1 MAADEYYD
9 SVGQV
14 LAYVL
19 SSTDRIERQG
29 LRRNGLNFYI
39 KRDGFSLELYC
50 PPDRRYFSLIY
61 DHRIS
66 NMLKAM
72 YKNDSQVLNG
82 HMERYDIEDDMLR
95 NENLDDIVSY
105 HRIRD
110 ISDDEVNKLYQN
122 IRDYSIHSDC
132 RIRDIKMR
140 DPRKEDDDDKN
151 EEWDGL
157 QIIGLLYPY
166 EEEFNPRRYERAAQ
180 EVISVAEQVGDQIKR
195 LDVLEEVG
203 Y

>member
-19 SSTDRIERQG
+19 SSSDRIDQQG
-29 LRRNGLNFYI
+29 LRKDGLNFYI
-39 KRDGFSLELYC
+39 QRDGISLELYC
-50 PPDRRYFSLIY
+50 PTDRRYFSLIY

-66 NMLKAM
+66 DMLKAE
-72 YKNDSQVLNG
+72 YEKDSQILNG

-105 HRIRD
+105 LRIRD
-110 ISDDEVNKLYQN
+110 ISDEEVSKLYQN

-132 RIRDIKMR
+132 RIRDVKMI
-140 DPRKEDDDDKN
+140 DPRKDEDRN
-151 EEWDGL
+151 EKWDGL
-157 QIIGLLYPY
+157 QIMGLLYPY
-166 EEEFNPRRYERAAQ
+166 EEEFSPRRYERTAQ
-180 EVISVAEQVGDQIKR
+180 EVISVAKQVGDQVKK
-195 LDVLEEVG
+195 LDVLEQVG